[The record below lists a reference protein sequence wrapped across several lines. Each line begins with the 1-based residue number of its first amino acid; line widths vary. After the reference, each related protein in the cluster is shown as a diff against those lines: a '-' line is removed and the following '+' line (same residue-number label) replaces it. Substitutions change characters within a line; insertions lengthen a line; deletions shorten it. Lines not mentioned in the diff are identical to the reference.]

1 MILLRWNGSFP
12 GDWCGVW
19 RPGDTATVPQSQH
32 FICHRQLGWLYVWY
46 KAADEAATEL
56 GDGTWLE
63 TRSSCRA
70 KPQLCFGLRYSPLV
84 QLELSSTQIP
94 VHREL
99 IIIGSKKWFSSHGEM
114 VTSDL
119 SLLITIVQICAV
131 KDFVS
136 NSKMNLA
143 NKLKYEQGQN
153 GSAA

>member
-1 MILLRWNGSFP
+1 
-12 GDWCGVW
+12 
-19 RPGDTATVPQSQH
+19 
-32 FICHRQLGWLYVWY
+32 
-46 KAADEAATEL
+46 
-56 GDGTWLE
+56 
-63 TRSSCRA
+63 
-70 KPQLCFGLRYSPLV
+70 
-84 QLELSSTQIP
+84 
-94 VHREL
+94 
-99 IIIGSKKWFSSHGEM
+99 M